1 MRKKIYKNLLVGG
14 FYFFLIKGLIWLFI
28 IGAAALGI
36 GNFFNMYIAMNRFKI
51 VIVNEKAF
59 EDVWKNRE
67 THLENV
73 PGFEKVI

>member
-36 GNFFNMYIAMNRFKI
+36 GNFF
-51 VIVNEKAF
+51 
-59 EDVWKNRE
+59 
-67 THLENV
+67 
-73 PGFEKVI
+73 